1 MKLEEIISKYGVPD
15 PKIVG
20 KLPKGGMQL
29 DFVGH
34 ADVTKMLIEIDPEWT
49 WEPTAFDANGLPA
62 YRVENGMAH
71 MAGWLTILGV
81 RRLGIGSVM
90 HNKPDLLKELISDF
104 IRNASMRFG
113 VCLSLWTKQEWD
125 DVSYTSSTPAP
136 KPAPV
141 PKVEPPKPADPL
153 VSMDNIKRFVDACK
167 TAGLNHEHIAKSAKI
182 DLADLKESQMPALR
196 EAFAKAKE
204 LAASFAQEDVAQED
218 ELPPEVMDDF
228 NPAFKTTQ
236 EAVAAVINIF
246 SAEEVVAESK
256 ANHPANGTPQIKE
269 PGAPATSKQ
278 IGMFRALASGKG
290 IATKAEQLSMASD
303 SSGRVI
309 GSLEELTKSEISEL
323 ITILKA

>member
-49 WEPTAFDANGLPA
+49 WEPTAFDTNGLPA

-125 DVSYTSSTPAP
+125 DVSYTSSTPSAP
-136 KPAPV
+136 KPAPK
-141 PKVEPPKPADPL
+141 PAAAKVEPIKPNDPL

-167 TAGLNHEHIAKSAKI
+167 TAGLNHEHVAKSAKI
-182 DLADLKESQMPALR
+182 DLADLKESQMPQLR

-204 LAASFAQEDVAQED
+204 LAAHFADTE
-218 ELPPEVMDDF
+218 PPEVMDDF
-228 NPAFKTTQ
+228 NPAFKNTE
-236 EAVAAVINIF
+236 EAVAAVINMF
-246 SAEEVVAESK
+246 SAEEVIAESK

-269 PGAPATSKQ
+269 PGAPATAKQ

-290 IATKAEQLSMASD
+290 MGQKAEQLSMASD
-303 SSGRVI
+303 STGRVI
-309 GSLEELTKSEISEL
+309 GALEELTKSEISEL